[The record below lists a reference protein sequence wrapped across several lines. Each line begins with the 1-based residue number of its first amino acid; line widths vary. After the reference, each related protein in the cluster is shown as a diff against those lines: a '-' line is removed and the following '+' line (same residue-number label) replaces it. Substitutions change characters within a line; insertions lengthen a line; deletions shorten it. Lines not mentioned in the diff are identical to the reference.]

1 MTIFHCEYEVPHMSI
16 FTGEKMSLVIA
27 IPGSQ
32 YPNTFLPIPNPET
45 GGIPIPE
52 FQDYKKCVK

>member
-1 MTIFHCEYEVPHMSI
+1 MSI